1 MDQDP
6 DPTFQADTDPDP
18 NPLNGFDGTETQ
30 LFGFMLRVPH
40 SSAQGLGSSPTAW
53 HNKLKFLEHALN
65 AYLLLV
71 DGNIL
76 TFFFM
81 TSHILGAPPPGV
93 TEPSPPL

>member
-1 MDQDP
+1 MGRLCVKYCMFLSLWWWQS
-6 DPTFQADTDPDP
+6 
-18 NPLNGFDGTETQ
+18 GTT
-30 LFGFMLRVPH
+30 LCFMLRLATFF
-40 SSAQGLGSSPTAW
+40 SSGGLGSSPTAW
-53 HNKLKFLEHALN
+53 YNKLKFLEHALN

-81 TSHILGAPPPGV
+81 TSHILGAPPSPPPHPPPGV